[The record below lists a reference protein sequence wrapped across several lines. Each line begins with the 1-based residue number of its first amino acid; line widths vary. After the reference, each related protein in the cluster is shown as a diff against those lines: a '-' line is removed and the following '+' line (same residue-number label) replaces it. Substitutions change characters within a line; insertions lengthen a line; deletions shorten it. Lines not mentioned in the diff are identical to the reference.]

1 MKSIWTVSIIAG
13 ILFLAVLVPSLAF
26 DDVLAVKLSKVISH
40 GSLTDVVYNC
50 FVVPDPN
57 PTVCATGNPRQPNL
71 DEDTTGPW
79 KVRAWPDSD
88 EFVFSAVAKT
98 TRGDVHTFSDGKS
111 SVVADGGSVSEADG
125 VLTIT
130 KARLVVTTDG
140 ANPFDICGQIVVD
153 NNAGTMELD
162 VNECDIGFGPTGFVN
177 LNGDVKKYKT

>member
-13 ILFLAVLVPSLAF
+13 ILILAVLVPSLAF

-50 FVVPDPN
+50 FVVPDPSCGTSAR
-57 PTVCATGNPRQPNL
+57 PFLEET
-71 DEDTTGPW
+71 TTGPW
-79 KVRAWPDSD
+79 HVKAWPDTD

-140 ANPFDICGQIVVD
+140 ANPFDICGQIIVD
-153 NNAGTMELD
+153 SNTGKMELN
-162 VNECDIGFGPTGFVN
+162 VNACEAFGPTSTVN
-177 LNGDVKKYKT
+177 LKGDVAKYKT

>member
-26 DDVLAVKLSKVISH
+26 DDVLAVKPSKVISQ
-40 GSLTDVVYNC
+40 GQLTDVVYNC

-57 PTVCATGNPRQPNL
+57 PAVCATGNPRQPNL

-79 KVRAWPDSD
+79 KVRAWPDSN

-111 SVVADGGSVSEADG
+111 LADG
-125 VLTIT
+125 VSVTENGDLLTIT

-162 VNECDIGFGPTGFVN
+162 VNECPAFGPTNFVN
-177 LNGDVKKYKT
+177 LNGDVAKYKT